1 MEMFATYE
9 QNLTYTYT
17 TLRFKKPMPSWHE
30 NMWLGIGYNTE
41 SMDSADLVICKW
53 WNNKAYCKDHWNG
66 RFPGTPEDDT

>member
-1 MEMFATYE
+1 
-9 QNLTYTYT
+9 
-17 TLRFKKPMPSWHE
+17 MPTWHE

-66 RFPGTPEDDT
+66 RFPGTPEDDTQDDVRIYMAEWSYKNYFEVGWK